1 MAAAFRFGRE
11 AGPTAHTSLPQR
23 EIPSARSIHPR
34 EPGRAE
40 ERCVDANKGTKPPAP
55 HHCVVGCEWLECAIS
70 RPRSAASRQRYPGA
84 GNGARV
90 ISTAHVPNLAPLK
103 RGSALPSTNPRH
115 RQRPKAPRPQGPMGA
130 NSAAHHP
137 SPPDDAVPWNNGR
150 PSVSGSDAGRYFL
163 YQCNLGNVRSATSQ
177 RTDSHTVPPPV
188 QPRRRSRDCD
198 TQHWIPG
205 CSSEREREPLSV
217 PSWQFPA
224 ERARPDG
231 RACCLC
237 WGGGTVIHS

>member
-1 MAAAFRFGRE
+1 MS
-11 AGPTAHTSLPQR
+11 PT
-23 EIPSARSIHPR
+23 
-34 EPGRAE
+34 
-40 ERCVDANKGTKPPAP
+40 
-55 HHCVVGCEWLECAIS
+55 
-70 RPRSAASRQRYPGA
+70 
-84 GNGARV
+84 
-90 ISTAHVPNLAPLK
+90 APLK

-150 PSVSGSDAGRYFL
+150 PSVSGSDAGWYFL

-198 TQHWIPG
+198 TQHWILIVSG
-205 CSSEREREPLSV
+205 NASHYLSLLGSSRQSERDPTGGPAACAGVEEPSSTLEMNLNPNRQKPPGAQAV
-217 PSWQFPA
+217 VCF
-224 ERARPDG
+224 
-231 RACCLC
+231 
-237 WGGGTVIHS
+237 